1 MTNMDGQKLAS
12 RRRMV
17 LKAFARALGREA
29 HVLAR
34 QPDLLW
40 QQMYNRLQW
49 EEGEI
54 EQCLE
59 QELALR
65 NVPGATPWIRL
76 GTPLFESKAL
86 IRTLRGHIKPVT
98 ACAFSPDGRTIVSA
112 SDDGNLR
119 LWDPSSGQ
127 TLHIMETHTHGVL
140 SCAFSPDGKII
151 ACTTF
156 EGLLLLWDAQTG
168 QSKGSIK
175 GPINSL
181 YGFSFS
187 PDWRLIVSN
196 GINSLQVWEVA
207 SGRTLCSV
215 KYQKKNLVYTSTF
228 SPDGRKIAYAD
239 IYMDNTIQIRE
250 ASTGRLIHTLEGH
263 EGSVNRC
270 AYSPDGR
277 YLATTSRDN
286 SIRIWEGNTGQLL
299 HSMAGN
305 MNMGACVFSPD
316 SRFLAGSYWGNSVCI
331 YDTQSG
337 QLVNILEG
345 HTKQVSAC
353 TFSPDGHFIVSASDD
368 ETLRIWDITQHQAE
382 ATLEGREDGKVKKC
396 LFSMDG
402 KTILSSG
409 TGFFRSSLNAWDSE
423 TGASLPSITRKENS
437 LYSRIEVWAISP
449 DGHWVISSYLDN
461 ILHVWE
467 AATGETVRSL
477 KGKTKNIHSCA
488 FSPDGNLAVSGS
500 ADGTLIIW
508 DLRTGLSHLALKG
521 HKGWIWDCA
530 FSPDGRLVLSASGDG
545 ALGIWSAS
553 TGWLKRALIGH
564 TEEVKACTFSPDGNF
579 IASASSDK
587 TVRIWQTS
595 NGRLLHTLAGHV
607 GRVNTCAFTSDGRF
621 LVSAGEDKMLYM
633 WDPGE
638 GVLLAQLPLPGQLT
652 ALGMHPSTLKMVC
665 GDAGGSLYRI
675 EIAGIDPGAIITT
688 AWHLAGKFPFRKPAS
703 LAFGCHG
710 CGAWTEVSKS
720 QLGQETSCPQCS
732 LSVKLNPF
740 TISGDWHPIADTW
753 HASKKNR

>member
-1 MTNMDGQKLAS
+1 MAEQHPPSPNTSA
-12 RRRMV
+12 
-17 LKAFARALGREA
+17 LKSFSRALQREA
-29 HVLAR
+29 HVLTR

-40 QQMYNRLQW
+40 QQIYNRLHW

-54 EQCLE
+54 EQCLD

-76 GTPLFESKAL
+76 GTPHFESKAL
-86 IRTLRGHIKPVT
+86 VRTLRGHIKPVT
-98 ACAFSPDGRTIVSA
+98 ACAFSPDGRTILSG

-127 TLHIMETHTHGVL
+127 TLHIMETHSAGVL
-140 SCAFSPDGKII
+140 TCAFSPDGKII
-151 ACTTF
+151 TCTTF
-156 EGLLLLWDAQTG
+156 EGLLLLWDSQTG

-187 PDWRLIVSN
+187 PDWSLIVSN
-196 GINSLQVWEVA
+196 GINSLQVWEVV
-207 SGRTLCSV
+207 SGRTLWNV
-215 KYQKKNLVYTSTF
+215 KYQTKNLVYTSAF

-239 IYMDNTIQIRE
+239 IYMDEALQIRE
-250 ASTGRLIHTLEGH
+250 ASTGQLLNTLEGH
-263 EGSVNRC
+263 EGPIYRC
-270 AYSPDGR
+270 AFSPNGR
-277 YLATTSRDN
+277 LIATTSRDN
-286 SIRIWEGNTGQLL
+286 SIRIWEVNTGSLL
-299 HSMAGN
+299 HSMAGDR
-305 MNMGACVFSPD
+305 NMGACGFSPNG
-316 SRFLAGSYWGNSVCI
+316 RFLAGSFWGNSLRI
-331 YDTQSG
+331 YDSLSG
-337 QLVNILEG
+337 QPVNILEG
-345 HTKQVSAC
+345 HTGEVKAC
-353 TFSPDGHFIVSASDD
+353 NFSPDGHFMVSASNDA
-368 ETLRIWDITQHQAE
+368 TLRIWDITQHQAE
-382 ATLEGREDGKVKKC
+382 ATLEGREEGGVKKC
-396 LFSMDG
+396 LFTIDG
-402 KTILSSG
+402 KSILSSG

-423 TGASLPSITRKENS
+423 KGASLPSITRKENS
-437 LYSRIEVWAISP
+437 LYSRIEAWAISP

-477 KGKTKNIHSCA
+477 KGKTNNIHSCA

-530 FSPDGRLVLSASGDG
+530 FSPDGRLVLSASADG

-564 TEEVKACTFSPDGNF
+564 IAGVKACAFSPDGIF

-587 TVRIWQTS
+587 TVRIWHTS
-595 NGRLLHTLAGHV
+595 NGRLLHTLEGHTE
-607 GRVNTCAFTSDGRF
+607 GVNTCAFTFDGR
-621 LVSAGEDKMLYM
+621 LLISAGEDKMVYV
-633 WDPGE
+633 WEPSKGTQ
-638 GVLLAQLPLPGQLT
+638 LAQLPLPGKLT
-652 ALGMHPSTLKMVC
+652 ALALHHSSLKMVC
-665 GDAGGSLYRI
+665 GDAGGILYWL
-675 EIAGIDPGAIITT
+675 EIAGIDPGPIITT
-688 AWHLAGKFPFRKPAS
+688 AWQLAGKFTFRRPAS

-732 LSVKLNPF
+732 LSAKLNPF
-740 TISGDWHPIADTW
+740 TISGDWHRMEGIRAR
-753 HASKKNR
+753 N